1 MRTGTAAARAKQQFA
16 ATRPGWYADRSA
28 EPVTPAAVPQPGR
41 VLHYHR
47 DLGDQPHTLVGYV
60 MDLGYDAGVVV
71 TNDYYKVRV
80 GGLSK
85 NSFLLVRPG
94 SLKDL
99 IEPETGEDLAGEENA
114 ASGSADDLFDLLS
127 RPRAQ
132 RPAASRT
139 G

>member
-1 MRTGTAAARAKQQFA
+1 MRTGTAAARAKQPFA
-16 ATRPGWYADRSA
+16 GAEPPGWYADRSA
-28 EPVTPAAVPQPGR
+28 QPVASPPLPGR
-41 VLHYHR
+41 VLRYHR
-47 DLGDQPHTLVGYV
+47 DLGDSPQTLVGYV

-99 IEPETGEDLAGEENA
+99 IEPEAAEAFPDDDREDGP
-114 ASGSADDLFDLLS
+114 ADAND
-127 RPRAQ
+127 
-132 RPAASRT
+132 
-139 G
+139 